1 MQLRRLATAASEAGS
16 PAVVVLLLPLAV
28 AWHGTGHRVGPTL
41 GWGLLVAA
49 CCSVV
54 PMMFIVHG
62 ARRGR
67 WETHHVRNREERLV
81 PMVACLVGVVAC
93 LAGMWLGGAPREL
106 VALLAAMLSVLLA
119 ALVITR
125 WWKVSLHAAVAS
137 GSAAAVA
144 AVYGPVYLSLYAV
157 VGLVGWSRV
166 RLADHTLAQVI
177 IGTILGPAVGGAV
190 FLSLR

>member
-1 MQLRRLATAASEAGS
+1 MKLGRLATIASEAGS
-16 PAVVVLLLPLAV
+16 PAVVVVLLPLAV
-28 AWHGTGHRVGPTL
+28 AWHGTGHRVGATF

-54 PMMFIVHG
+54 PMLFIVHG

-81 PMVACLVGVVAC
+81 PMLACLVCVLAC
-93 LAGMWLGGAPREL
+93 FAVMWLGGAPREL
-106 VALLAAMLSVLLA
+106 VALLAAMPAVLVV
-119 ALVITR
+119 ALLITQ

-137 GSAAAVA
+137 GAAATVA
-144 AVYGPVYLSLYAV
+144 AVYGPVYLALYAAV
-157 VGLVGWSRV
+157 ALVGWSRV

-177 IGTILGPAVGGAV
+177 IGTVLGPVVGGAV
-190 FLSLR
+190 FLPLR